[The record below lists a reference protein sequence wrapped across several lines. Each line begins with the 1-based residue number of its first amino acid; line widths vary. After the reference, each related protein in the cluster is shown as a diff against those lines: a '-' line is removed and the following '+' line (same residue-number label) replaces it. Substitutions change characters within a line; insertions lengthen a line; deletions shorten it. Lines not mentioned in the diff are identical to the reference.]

1 MELSGKS
8 AIVTGG
14 AGGLGAATV
23 RHLAGLGVGV
33 VVADLA
39 VDAAEALA
47 GIAKSK
53 GIDISAEQI
62 KAQMTASKAGPDDEL
77 DDAAL
82 EAVSG
87 GGSPYCM
94 STKGCYCMCT
104 GMFTENWF

>member
-1 MELSGKS
+1 MGNQAFDALKAAVKSDKALLDTLSGHKDM
-8 AIVTGG
+8 G
-14 AGGLGAATV
+14 
-23 RHLAGLGVGV
+23 
-33 VVADLA
+33 
-39 VDAAEALA
+39 DAAEALA
-47 GIAKSK
+47 GIAKSR

-77 DDAAL
+77 DDKAL

>member
-1 MELSGKS
+1 MANQAFEALKAAVKSDKALLDKLSGHKEM
-8 AIVTGG
+8 G
-14 AGGLGAATV
+14 A
-23 RHLAGLGVGV
+23 
-33 VVADLA
+33 
-39 VDAAEALA
+39 AAEALA

>member
-1 MELSGKS
+1 MANQAFEALKAAVKSDKALLDKLSGHKEM
-8 AIVTGG
+8 G
-14 AGGLGAATV
+14 
-23 RHLAGLGVGV
+23 
-33 VVADLA
+33 
-39 VDAAEALA
+39 DAAEALA